1 MDQKSWH
8 SLFKEEVANILKSDL
23 KNGLTLEQIKKSRE
37 TARTKWNCFKRK
49 KIRVQNDIRTI

>member
-37 TARTKWNCFKRK
+37 TARTK
-49 KIRVQNDIRTI
+49 